1 MAALHV
7 TSVVLCG
14 LVNQL
19 SRKLK
24 TQFLRESNTSLNC
37 NTDKNKES
45 WVCNTKFQLN
55 GAQPPSLTLITCT
68 DCRAACYSSRC
79 QFNCWHRIDQ
89 LKRRSP
95 VSTRF
100 TCTDSRVEANH
111 LGHPSAQRKPV
122 HPWFGLLSAIAL
134 WACSQ
139 DSLGLTYTKGRLH
152 RSTFSA
158 LNHWPPFSQALMAEL
173 KVITWDWDWFDHWKR
188 ISQVCKIINSDGFR
202 ITKTRLPRWWASE
215 GGIFQGTQF
224 TCAMCKNS
232 QGFAFDSMTECRFT
246 LLHTAPHY
254 FAWNEVFESARK
266 GPNTKTLPNVLKAG
280 KPCKA
285 MQP

>member
-14 LVNQL
+14 LFNQF

-37 NTDKNKES
+37 NTHKNKES
-45 WVCNTKFQLN
+45 WVMHSWVATKTKFQLN
-55 GAQPPSLTLITCT
+55 GAQPPSLTLITCA
-68 DCRAACYSSRC
+68 DCRTAGYSSRC
-79 QFNCWHRIDQ
+79 QCNWWHRIDQ
-89 LKRRSP
+89 LKRSSP

-111 LGHPSAQRKPV
+111 LGHPSLQHKPV

-173 KVITWDWDWFDHWKR
+173 KVITWHWDWFDDWKR
-188 ISQVCKIINSDGFR
+188 SSQVCKIEYSDGFR
-202 ITKTRLPRWWASE
+202 ITSKRLPKR
-215 GGIFQGTQF
+215 GIFQRLADSSHHA
-224 TCAMCKNS
+224 CAHNLHVQCARILN
-232 QGFAFDSMTECRFT
+232 DSMTGRVCFT
-246 LLHTAPHY
+246 PH
-254 FAWNEVFESARK
+254 
-266 GPNTKTLPNVLKAG
+266 PTKL
-280 KPCKA
+280 